1 MRQKSEV
8 RRKKSCQQ
16 WQDFCFLFL
25 LLQLIWINRVI
36 KKQKDTIMKNKIT
49 SVLLVLLATFITL
62 GGTTSCKS
70 KKRLA
75 KEAAEAEYKSRVAD
89 AVKDLTAILDDE
101 TPWTLEEKEHR
112 VQTIKDW
119 NLQNAEVDDL
129 LFQVEKKLARER
141 AQAEQA
147 AEAARKDA
155 EAKAQAQQPKNV
167 LETNFSR
174 IAASNNVTQ
183 ANSIINETLKLF
195 ESKNVPVL
203 IIISQAGG
211 FNDYDRPTTIENY
224 LNYLKDQKVS
234 RNRVSDLKFNDNG
247 KITEVELIKN

>member
-1 MRQKSEV
+1 
-8 RRKKSCQQ
+8 
-16 WQDFCFLFL
+16 
-25 LLQLIWINRVI
+25 
-36 KKQKDTIMKNKIT
+36 MKNKIT
-49 SVLLVLLATFITL
+49 TVILVLLATFITL

-75 KEAAEAEYKSRVAD
+75 KEAAEAEYKARVAD

-141 AQAEQA
+141 AQAEKE
-147 AEAARKDA
+147 AEEARKEA

-167 LETNFSR
+167 LESNFTR
-174 IAASNNVTQ
+174 IAASNNITQ

-195 ESKNVPVL
+195 ESNNTPVL

-224 LNYLKDQKVS
+224 LNYLKDQKIS
-234 RNRVSDLKFNDNG
+234 RNKVANLKFNDNG

>member
-1 MRQKSEV
+1 M
-8 RRKKSCQQ
+8 
-16 WQDFCFLFL
+16 
-25 LLQLIWINRVI
+25 I
-36 KKQKDTIMKNKIT
+36 
-49 SVLLVLLATFITL
+49 LLAAFITL

-70 KKRLA
+70 KKKLA
-75 KEAAEAEYKSRVAD
+75 KEAAEAEYKAKVAE
-89 AVKDLTAILDDE
+89 AVRDLTAILDDE

-147 AEAARKDA
+147 AEEARRNALAQA
-155 EAKAQAQQPKNV
+155 EAEQPKNV
-167 LETNFSR
+167 LESNFAR
-174 IAASNNVTQ
+174 IAAANSTTQ
-183 ANSIINETLKLF
+183 ANSLINETLKMF
-195 ESKNVPVL
+195 ASSNAPVL

-234 RNRVSDLKFNDNG
+234 RNQVANLKFNDNG
-247 KITEVELIKN
+247 KITEVELIKK